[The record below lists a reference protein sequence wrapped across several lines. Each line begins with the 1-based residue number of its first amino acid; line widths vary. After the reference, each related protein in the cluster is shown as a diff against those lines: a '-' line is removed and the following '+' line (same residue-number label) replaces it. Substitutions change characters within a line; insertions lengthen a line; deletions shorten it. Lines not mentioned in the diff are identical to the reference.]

1 MKRQDPHAPASPNFD
16 PEAYACWG
24 VFDTGP
30 ENMDN
35 QARIVAI
42 NALLGAGYKS
52 GYGSSGQCGHCGQ
65 SIRYA
70 ALMVRSDISEFIYVG
85 QDCLS
90 NRFESLT
97 KAEFDSLRKAA
108 KLNRERATK
117 KQIFDQTLADNP
129 WLAEIPTYG
138 TTFLDSLYEQ
148 AQQGKQ
154 LSAKQIEAGINA
166 LAKAKEREAAF
177 QARKAQEAAL
187 LQQGVEA
194 PEGKITVI
202 GKVLT
207 LKWQDSAY
215 GGSLKMLVQ
224 ADAGW
229 KVWSTV
235 PSSLV
240 GGNAL
245 INDEWVTTSGANEGD
260 TIEFTATLT
269 RSDRDP
275 LFAFAKRPTK
285 AKILTVA

>member
-1 MKRQDPHAPASPNFD
+1 MNRKDPHAPASPNFD
-16 PEAYACWG
+16 PEAYSCWG
-24 VFDTGP
+24 VFDTAP

-35 QARIVAI
+35 AARIVAV
-42 NALLGAGYKS
+42 NALLAAGYRIGAGN
-52 GYGSSGQCGHCGQ
+52 SSKCGHCGQ
-65 SIRYA
+65 GIRYA

-85 QDCLS
+85 QDCLD

-97 KAEFDSLRKAA
+97 KAEFESLRKAA

-117 KQIFDQTLADNP
+117 KQVFDQTIAENP
-129 WLAEIPTYG
+129 WLTEIPNYAS
-138 TTFLDSLYEQ
+138 TFLDSLYEQ
-148 AQQGKQ
+148 AQKGKR
-154 LSAKQIEAGINA
+154 LSEKQIESGQIA
-166 LAKAKEREAAF
+166 LAKAKEREAAL

-187 LQQGVEA
+187 LDSGVQA
-194 PEGKITVI
+194 PEGKITVV
-202 GKVLT
+202 GKVLS

-224 ADAGW
+224 SDEGW

-245 INDEWVTTSGANEGD
+245 VNGEWITTSGANEGD
-260 TIEFTATLT
+260 TIEFTANLT
-269 RSDRDP
+269 RSDRDA

-285 AKILTVA
+285 AKILAVA